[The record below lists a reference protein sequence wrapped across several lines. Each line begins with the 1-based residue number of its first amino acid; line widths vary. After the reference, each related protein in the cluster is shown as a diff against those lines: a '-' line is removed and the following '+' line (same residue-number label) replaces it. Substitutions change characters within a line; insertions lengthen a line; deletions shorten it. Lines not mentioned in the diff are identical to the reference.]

1 MLSKFR
7 YHMSTL
13 NILSQCP
20 PHYMQFQLDEL
31 SNVSPDES
39 SGRTNSKKFQVL
51 LETVNA
57 KSRLKSDVKHKKN
70 YCSWYGQCY
79 EAGPVSYNCAYNKK
93 AKDLEDE
100 EGLNILKEYCPSI
113 YGDGTDVR
121 TCCDTKQLQ
130 NMKENM
136 QVPYSVGLK
145 SDALVKILQ
154 KTNLLAYKY

>member
-1 MLSKFR
+1 M
-7 YHMSTL
+7 
-13 NILSQCP
+13 N
-20 PHYMQFQLDEL
+20 FQTYPRTSHPDAQTQK
-31 SNVSPDES
+31 NV
-39 SGRTNSKKFQVL
+39 QVL

-70 YCSWYGQCY
+70 YCSWYGQCF

-121 TCCDTKQLQ
+121 TCCDTAQLK
-130 NMKENM
+130 NMKDNM

-145 SDALVKILQ
+145 IRSFCDA
-154 KTNLLAYKY
+154 

>member
-1 MLSKFR
+1 M
-7 YHMSTL
+7 
-13 NILSQCP
+13 N
-20 PHYMQFQLDEL
+20 FQTYPRTSHPDAQTQK
-31 SNVSPDES
+31 NV
-39 SGRTNSKKFQVL
+39 QVL